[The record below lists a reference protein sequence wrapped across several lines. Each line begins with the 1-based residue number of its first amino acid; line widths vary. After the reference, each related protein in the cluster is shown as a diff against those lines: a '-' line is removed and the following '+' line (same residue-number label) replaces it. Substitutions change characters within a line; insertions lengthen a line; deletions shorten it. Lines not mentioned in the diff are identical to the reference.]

1 MKAILSATEHDY
13 YAMPLP
19 FVVYSWNK
27 IGIDCIVFVP
37 SGNNPKIE
45 LAKKYCKSA
54 KFYEFNCE
62 EKRIPTYSQVSRLFG
77 SCVVEDKN
85 ETIITGDSDL
95 AVFGNMF
102 NELNDGGVHVVG
114 SDLTNNN
121 EYPMCFIAMPGN
133 KWDSVMKIT
142 KSYQEH
148 LSDIIDPIE
157 GDNIRG
163 NNWFLDQFLIKKHLD
178 ESGENVILHNRSN
191 GQNQFAMHRADRDGW
206 HYDINTIIDSHLPRP
221 LTIEDNFNKVYNL
234 LKEKYRND
242 DLQWMFDYRNE
253 YLKLI

>member
-19 FVVYSWNK
+19 FVVYSWEK
-27 IGIDCIVFVP
+27 IGIECIVFIP
-37 SGNNPKIE
+37 SGENPKIE
-45 LAKKYCKSA
+45 LAKSYCKKTS
-54 KFYEFNCE
+54 FVEFNCE

-77 SCVVEDKN
+77 SCVVDNKN

-95 AVFGNMF
+95 AVFGDTF
-102 NELNDGGVHVVG
+102 KKLDDGNIHVVG
-114 SDLTNNN
+114 ADLTNNN
-121 EYPMCFIAMPGN
+121 EYPMCFIAMPAH

-142 KSYQEH
+142 KGYQEH
-148 LSDIIDPIE
+148 LSNIIDCIE

-163 NNWFLDQFLIKKHLD
+163 NNWFLDQFLIKKNID
-178 ESGENVILHNRSN
+178 ESGEPVIIHNRSN

-206 HYDINTIIDSHLPRP
+206 HYDVNTIIDSHLPRP

-234 LKEKYRND
+234 LKEKYPQD
-242 DLQWMFDYRNE
+242 DLGWMIEYRNK
-253 YLKLI
+253 YLKL